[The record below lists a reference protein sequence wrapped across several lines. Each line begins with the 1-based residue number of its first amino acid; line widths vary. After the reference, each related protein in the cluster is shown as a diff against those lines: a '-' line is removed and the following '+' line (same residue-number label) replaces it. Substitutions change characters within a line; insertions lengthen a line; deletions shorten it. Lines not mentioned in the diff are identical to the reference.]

1 MGKLLSAKI
10 DVQKI
15 SKHKLYKGA
24 KGTYLAVTISLN
36 DETDQYGNNVSMWEE
51 QTKEERDAK
60 TDRVFLGNGKVVF
73 DSNGKQNQ
81 GQQAPQQSQE
91 YELDELPF

>member
-24 KGTYLAVTISLN
+24 KGTYLGVTISLN
-36 DETDQYGNNVSMWEE
+36 DEIDQYGNNVSMWEE

-60 TDRVFLGNGKVVF
+60 AEKVFLGNGKLIW
-73 DSNGKQNQ
+73 DSNGQQQ
-81 GQQAPQQSQE
+81 GQQQAPQQQE
-91 YELDELPF
+91 DEGDLPF